1 MADQGTT
8 GLKRIIKAA
17 GYSFSGLKAAF
28 KHEAAFRQ
36 ELALFTILIP
46 VSFWVGKTALEVAIL
61 IGSCLVV
68 MITELLNSA
77 VEAAIDRISD
87 EHHILSK
94 QAKDMGSAAVLLSF
108 LLLGIVWGLI
118 LFDRFVR

>member
-1 MADQGTT
+1 MTVNNKQGIR
-8 GLKRIIKAA
+8 RIINAA
-17 GYSFSGLKAAF
+17 GYSMAGLISAVKN
-28 KHEAAFRQ
+28 EAAFRQ
-36 ELALFTILIP
+36 ELVLFTILIP
-46 VSFWVGKTALEVAIL
+46 LSFWIGKTALEIAML
-61 IGSCLVV
+61 IGSCLIV

-108 LLLGIVWGLI
+108 LLVGIVWGLI
-118 LFDRFVR
+118 IFDHFIM